1 MPVRLQHLQYG
12 NTVWLIW
19 RRSGRW
25 WLEHDWPGT
34 TGAYPSSFFPFHRG
48 RRRKKKPL
56 LCYSALTSR
65 QTTTWNLWITRP
77 AGAKIISRTCRVP
90 RKPARILVP
99 CHAGVSS
106 KKEVQ
111 EGARPLE
118 LTSDSNLYSWRQDSD
133 DGSPTG
139 SSRARNTLLKES
151 TFKSYSELHPTYKLR
166 YFKRSQQKFPPK
178 MCITTCAVGTHWAPR
193 ILQNGLPLNLIIGDI
208 CWGICTE
215 VCLKG
220 YSFGSNRTINFRCVS
235 RGVNAAYLTKYLF
248 IPSTLSLKLNWKTE
262 ILFKFR

>member
-1 MPVRLQHLQYG
+1 MEYAQFGLQISCMPVRLQHLQYG

-34 TGAYPSSFFPFHRG
+34 TEAYPSSFFPFHSRR

-56 LCYSALTSR
+56 LCYSALNSL

-90 RKPARILVP
+90 KKPARILVP
-99 CHAGVSS
+99 CYGGVSS

-111 EGARPLE
+111 EGAGPLE
-118 LTSDSNLYSWRQDSD
+118 LTSDSNLYSWRRDSD

-139 SSRARNTLLKES
+139 PSRARNTLLKES
-151 TFKSYSELHPTYKLR
+151 TFKSYSELHPSYKLH
-166 YFKRSQQKFPPK
+166 YFRSIFQTISPESSQKI
-178 MCITTCAVGTHWAPR
+178 CITACAVGNHSTPR
-193 ILQNGLPLNLIIGDI
+193 IQPNGLPLNLIMEDI
-208 CWGICTE
+208 C
-215 VCLKG
+215 
-220 YSFGSNRTINFRCVS
+220 
-235 RGVNAAYLTKYLF
+235 
-248 IPSTLSLKLNWKTE
+248 
-262 ILFKFR
+262 

>member
-1 MPVRLQHLQYG
+1 MEYAHFGLQISCMPVRLQHLQYG

-34 TGAYPSSFFPFHRG
+34 TEAYPSSSFPFHRRR

-99 CHAGVSS
+99 CRGGVSS

-111 EGARPLE
+111 GGSEAFGA
-118 LTSDSNLYSWRQDSD
+118 N
-133 DGSPTG
+133 
-139 SSRARNTLLKES
+139 
-151 TFKSYSELHPTYKLR
+151 
-166 YFKRSQQKFPPK
+166 KR
-178 MCITTCAVGTHWAPR
+178 R
-193 ILQNGLPLNLIIGDI
+193 
-208 CWGICTE
+208 
-215 VCLKG
+215 
-220 YSFGSNRTINFRCVS
+220 
-235 RGVNAAYLTKYLF
+235 
-248 IPSTLSLKLNWKTE
+248 
-262 ILFKFR
+262 